1 MTSSIKERLSA
12 PDNVKLVLTLLN
24 HDPAPSRH
32 GLAQELCER
41 LDLCDF
47 KGDWQWATTSK
58 ALRQLEEEGLWKLP
72 KPLLRGSQG
81 WNPTRLNRPVL
92 APRAVP
98 ELLQEVRG
106 LSLVEVVDPERRAI
120 WNELMIGEHPLQDC
134 RLVGR
139 QLRYLIGSDH
149 GWLGGIGFGSAA
161 LRLEGRD
168 DWIGWS
174 SAQRDQHLERVINM
188 NRFLIRR
195 SVRCANLASHVLGL
209 CARRV
214 GADFERR
221 KAGSADSAGGAN
233 RGGCARACGR
243 P

>member
-1 MTSSIKERLSA
+1 ML
-12 PDNVKLVLTLLN
+12 
-24 HDPAPSRH
+24 
-32 GLAQELCER
+32 
-41 LDLCDF
+41 
-47 KGDWQWATTSK
+47 
-58 ALRQLEEEGLWKLP
+58 
-72 KPLLRGSQG
+72 
-81 WNPTRLNRPVL
+81 
-92 APRAVP
+92 
-98 ELLQEVRG
+98 
-106 LSLVEVVDPERRAI
+106 
-120 WNELMIGEHPLQDC
+120 GEHPLQDC

-161 LRLEGRD
+161 LRLAGRD

-221 KAGSADSAGGAN
+221 YGLRPWLLESFVETPTYEGSCYKAANWIQVGQTKGRGRNGAHHAGKSIKDIYV
-233 RGGCARACGR
+233 
-243 P
+243 